1 MSELRFE
8 SLEMPAARMGPL
20 NPLPALR
27 KQGDE
32 FHRAVSES
40 VPPDEAKYMNWGM
53 DFGPLPYRLQDDY
66 DRGREVD
73 SFKTAVLENDK
84 LIATFLP
91 ECGGRLW
98 SLFHKPTNRELLY
111 VNPIFQ
117 PGNLAVR
124 RAWVSGGVEWNMGVR
139 GHTPMTLS
147 PLFVATAKL
156 DDGQPVL
163 RMYEWER
170 IRQAPYQMDFFA
182 PDGSDFL
189 MVRVRIVNPHDHIIP
204 MYWWSNLAFPET
216 DETRVL
222 APADSCLAFNYS
234 GRGVA
239 KRDLPVDHG
248 DDLTRPRGRI
258 GSKDVFYRITDGA
271 RPWIAAVDGDGA
283 GIVQASTPLLQGR
296 KLYAWGD
303 APGGRNWMEFLSI
316 PDRPYI
322 ELQAGLA
329 RTQMEHLPMPA
340 GATWQWM
347 EAYGP
352 IQADVG
358 VVHGEDWA
366 AARGAIQ
373 QKLDAALPAAELS
386 ARLDATQGMADHR
399 PQQVVTSGSGW
410 GALERKRT
418 IQAEKSWSVSEAIP
432 FSDDSL
438 GEDQRPWLALLETGK
453 LPETPA
459 QAAPG
464 AMMIQSEWR
473 DLLADSLAGGGDHWL
488 SRFHLGVMDYEA
500 GNLDS
505 AVKHWHTSMDYSPS
519 AWALRNLAVAAM
531 HAGDKAAASEML
543 SRAREI
549 QPSVKPLVL
558 ECCRALVTAEK
569 YSQALELIGELP
581 ASIAESGR
589 VQAVHAIASLRLG
602 DLETAER
609 ILTSGIVVTDIREG
623 ETSLAAIWFD
633 LKSQQISAAE
643 GVEID
648 EALIARVIEQHPPPK
663 SIDFRM
669 GKTRASHYKNGFRLI
684 QDGEK

>member
-1 MSELRFE
+1 MSELRFA

-27 KQGDE
+27 KQGDG
-32 FHRAVSES
+32 FRRTVNES
-40 VPPDEAKYMNWGM
+40 IPPEDAKYMNWGM

-66 DRGREVD
+66 DRSREVRQ
-73 SFKTAVLENDK
+73 FKTAVLENDK

-117 PGNLAVR
+117 PGNLALR
-124 RAWVSGGVEWNMGVR
+124 RAWISGGVEWNMGVR

-147 PLFVATAKL
+147 PMFVATAKL

-189 MVRVRIVNPHDHIIP
+189 MVRVRIVNPNDHMIP
-204 MYWWSNLAFPET
+204 MYWWSNMALPET
-216 DETRVL
+216 EDTRIL
-222 APADSCLAFNYS
+222 TPADSCLAYGYS
-234 GRGVA
+234 GKGVVL
-239 KRDLPVDHG
+239 RDMPVDHG
-248 DDLTRPRGRI
+248 DDLTRPHGRK
-258 GSKDVFYRITDGA
+258 GSREVFYRLDEKQ
-271 RPWIAAVDGDGA
+271 RPWIAAVTGDGA
-283 GIVQASTPLLQGR
+283 GIVQASTSLLQGR
-296 KLYAWGD
+296 KLYAWSH
-303 APGGRNWMEFLSI
+303 APGGRHWMEFLSI
-316 PDRPYI
+316 PNHPYI
-322 ELQAGLA
+322 ELQSGLA

-352 IQADVG
+352 IQTDAKIA
-358 VVHGEDWA
+358 HGDDWA

-373 QKLDAALPAAELS
+373 EKLDAALPAADLS
-386 ARLDATQGMADHR
+386 GRLGSTQAMADKR
-399 PQQVVTSGSGW
+399 PQNVVASGSGW

-418 IQAEKSWSVSEAIP
+418 MRADLGHLLGQAIP
-432 FSDDSL
+432 FDDDSL
-438 GEDQRPWLALLETGK
+438 GEDQRPWLTLLETGK

-459 QAAPG
+459 DSAPG

-473 DLLADSLAGGGDHWL
+473 DMLADSLVGAGDHWL
-488 SRFHLGVMDYEA
+488 SRFHMGVMDYEA
-500 GNLDS
+500 GDIDS
-505 AVKHWHTSMDYSPS
+505 ALKHWHTSMEQSPS
-519 AWALRNLAVAAM
+519 AWALRNLSVAAT
-531 HAGDKAAASEML
+531 HAGDMAKAAEL
-543 SRAREI
+543 INRAREI
-549 QPSVKPLVL
+549 LPNVKPLVL
-558 ECCRALVTAEK
+558 ECCRALVMAAK
-569 YSQALELIGELP
+569 YSQTLELIGELP
-581 ASIAESGR
+581 TEIATCGR

-623 ETSLAAIWFD
+623 ETSLAEIWFD
-633 LKSQQISAAE
+633 LKSQQIAAAE
-643 GVEID
+643 GIEID
-648 EALIARVIEQHPPPK
+648 ETLIARVIEQHPPPR

-669 GKTRASHYKNGFRLI
+669 GRTRASKYKHGFRLI